1 MNEWKFSGYFALMT
15 PEYLQV
21 VDKEKYIFGVTLAF
35 MSDYTSNNGFIN
47 QDNNQHI
54 I

>member
-21 VDKEKYIFGVTLAF
+21 VDKENYFQGHPGFYVRLYIKQRI
-35 MSDYTSNNGFIN
+35 Y
-47 QDNNQHI
+47 
-54 I
+54 